1 MENPNPYISI
11 LPKYPY
17 TPEQLFSSKNLLKLE
32 VDYLNGQTAVKQ
44 LSHIAD
50 LSGDPESLIH
60 VIPSPIFGDNMYRS
74 VFGGQGYLPEQAFT
88 YPGHFVM
95 QSSTCNPIFSE
106 KPNLFVRAGPR
117 RHIYFKPD
125 EVKAA
130 IVTCGGLCPGLNT
143 VIREVVMQLWFS
155 YGVKEIYG
163 IKYGYKGFYSY
174 DWEKLDPKKVSKIHQ

>member
-1 MENPNPYISI
+1 M
-11 LPKYPY
+11 
-17 TPEQLFSSKNLLKLE
+17 
-32 VDYLNGQTAVKQ
+32 LN
-44 LSHIAD
+44 
-50 LSGDPESLIH
+50 E
-60 VIPSPIFGDNMYRS
+60 VIPSPIHGDNTYRS

-95 QSSTCNPIFSE
+95 QLSSCNPIFSE

-125 EVKAA
+125 QVKAA

-155 YGVKEIYG
+155 YGVKHISG